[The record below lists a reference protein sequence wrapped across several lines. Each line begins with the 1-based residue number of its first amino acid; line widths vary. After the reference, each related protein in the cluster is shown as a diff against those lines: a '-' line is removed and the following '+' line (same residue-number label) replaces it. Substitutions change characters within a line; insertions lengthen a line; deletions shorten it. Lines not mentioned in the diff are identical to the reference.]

1 MLCGNA
7 FDSSVIKSIMLWK
20 GDSTGFEQVCMT
32 EQGTLIAG
40 EKNYLVIVL
49 YCSPLKQNERK
60 ASSVSSA
67 DKICFLEHDQVST
80 YIIYERQT
88 KYRFPK

>member
-7 FDSSVIKSIMLWK
+7 FDSSVIKSVMLWE
-20 GDSTGFEQVCMT
+20 GDSTGFEQVCVT
-32 EQGTLIAG
+32 EQRMFMAG

-49 YCSPLKQNERK
+49 YCCPLKQNVRK
-60 ASSVSSA
+60 ACSGTSV

-80 YIIYERQT
+80 YI
-88 KYRFPK
+88 